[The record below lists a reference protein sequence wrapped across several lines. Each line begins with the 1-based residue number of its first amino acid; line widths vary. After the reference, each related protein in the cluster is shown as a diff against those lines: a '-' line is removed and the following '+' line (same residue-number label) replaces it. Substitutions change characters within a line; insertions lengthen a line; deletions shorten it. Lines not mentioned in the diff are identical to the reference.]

1 MPEVASFHLA
11 VFPYRRMMSRL
22 LAVPAERWEMTQTAG
37 CRLGKV
43 MGTSKAGTTRISF
56 ELRRWAV
63 LAIWEDEEARR
74 AFMDNSSVLRR
85 WRGSADTLQHFL
97 LEPIASRGTWNGVE
111 PFPSVSGI
119 GVSGSDTAVLTRAAV
134 RAKRWWRFARSAGAV
149 DDALRQEDGCTLAVG
164 VGEWPIGE
172 QATFSVWSSA
182 KAIDAFAYRG
192 DAHSE
197 VIRRTF
203 KEDWYSEMLFTR
215 FAITE
220 VIDEA
225 DVKR

>member
-11 VFPYRRMMSRL
+11 TFPYRRMASRL
-22 LAVPAERWEMTQTAG
+22 LAVPAERWEMTQTDG

-43 MGTSKAGTTRISF
+43 MGTSKTNTTRISF

-63 LAIWEDEEARR
+63 LAIWENEDARR
-74 AFMDNSSVLRR
+74 AFMENSSVLRR
-85 WRGSADTLQHFL
+85 WRTSASSLQHYL
-97 LEPIASRGTWNGVE
+97 LSPVASRGTWNGE
-111 PFPSVSGI
+111 NPFPSVSGI
-119 GVSGSDTAVLTRAAV
+119 GVSGTDTAVLTRAAV

-149 DDALRQEDGCTLAVG
+149 DDALRASQDCTLAVG
-164 VGEWPIGE
+164 IGEWPIGE
-172 QATFSVWSSA
+172 QATFSVWCSA
-182 KAIDAFAYRG
+182 KAIDAFAYHG
-192 DAHSE
+192 DAHSN

-220 VIDEA
+220 VVDE
-225 DVKR
+225 